1 VRGTGLRQHYPLS
14 CRGPVFLWVFPGPGV
29 AHLQTLVYKAASSVA
44 NASRQHAR
52 GAASQEARMPQP
64 RSPSPACAI
73 LGVALC
79 FSSQVPAQPLAP
91 LEEIIVTASRI
102 PQPLRRIG
110 SSVTVL
116 TDTEISAH
124 GNLALSDILRQQTAI
139 ASSRNGG
146 AGQPTGLRIRGEEA
160 YRTLMLLDGLR
171 LGDPS
176 GPQIGPLPEHIPGSG
191 IGRVEILRGPQGLGY
206 GADAGGIINISSL
219 GVDQGFQ
226 GTLDA
231 QTGSFGARQYSAHG
245 SGGSARG
252 SVAASVNHIDS
263 KGYNVHVADTLL
275 RDDDGYRNTTLHGS
289 GALALGDKLHLA
301 LVHRRTKAISG
312 FDNCFDP
319 ADFSPLH
326 DCASEYA
333 LGASR
338 AALAWDSGRGMHTMA
353 WSSTRTDRDALSA
366 GLSTFPARGKLDY
379 LEYTGNVTGL
389 PGFDLVFGIDREQ
402 AANNERNR
410 ASTGVH
416 LEYLSTF
423 SDRLYLGAGLR
434 HDDNEDFGSNT
445 SYRTSVVWLQEL
457 GNGRQLKLKSSLGTG
472 FRAPSPY
479 EVAYNNGPWAA
490 PPAAGLALQQEQSR
504 GFEYGVEY
512 VAGTALALELVRFDQ
527 RVQDAIVFDLNSFS
541 GYLQDTGTS
550 TSRGI
555 EFTGRVALGAHWQLH
570 ANYTWNTTA
579 RPDGQP
585 RLRRPQH
592 LANVGLRWAD
602 SAQRLQ
608 LQAFVRTSREAI
620 DQDGASVVPLDN
632 FTVLDASAS
641 FALSPGLQVYLRLE
655 NLGDT
660 QYREVLNYNTPGRA
674 AYAGFRY
681 SYGTR

>member
-1 VRGTGLRQHYPLS
+1 
-14 CRGPVFLWVFPGPGV
+14 
-29 AHLQTLVYKAASSVA
+29 
-44 NASRQHAR
+44 
-52 GAASQEARMPQP
+52 MPQP
-64 RSPSPACAI
+64 RSPSPAFAI
-73 LGVALC
+73 LCVVLC

-116 TDTEISAH
+116 TDNDISAH

-206 GADAGGIINISSL
+206 GADAGGIINMRSL
-219 GVDQGFQ
+219 RVDQGLHATF
-226 GTLDA
+226 DA
-231 QTGSFGARQYSAHG
+231 QTGSFGTRQYGAHG
-245 SGGSARG
+245 SGGSTLGTAAL
-252 SVAASVNHIDS
+252 SVSHIDS
-263 KGYNVHVADTLL
+263 NGYNVFVDDTVL
-275 RDDDGYRNTTLHGS
+275 RDNDGYRNTTVHGS
-289 GALALGDKLHLA
+289 GALALGDSLRLD
-301 LVHRRTKAISG
+301 LVHRRTNAGSA
-312 FDNCFDP
+312 FDNCFHP
-319 ADFSPLH
+319 TDFSVLH
-326 DCASEYA
+326 SCISEYE

-338 AALAWDSGRGMHTMA
+338 AALAWDSGRGTHTFA
-353 WSSTRTDRDALSA
+353 WSSTRTDRDALAA
-366 GLSTFPARGKLDY
+366 GLSTFPTRGELDY
-379 LEYTGNVTGL
+379 LEYTGSITGL
-389 PGFDLVFGIDREQ
+389 PGFDLVFGADREQ
-402 AANNERNR
+402 AANNERSR
-410 ASTGVH
+410 ANTGVH

-423 SDRLYLGAGLR
+423 SERLYLGAGLR
-434 HDDNEDFGSNT
+434 RDDNEDFGSNT
-445 SYRTSVVWLQEL
+445 SYRTSAVWLQEL

-479 EVAYNNGPWAA
+479 EVAYNSGPWAA

-550 TSRGI
+550 TSRGV
-555 EFTGRVALGAHWQLH
+555 EFSGRLAVGTHWQLH
-570 ANYTWNTTA
+570 ANYTYNTTA
-579 RPDGQP
+579 RPDGQQ

-592 LANVGLRWAD
+592 LTNVGLRWAD
-602 SAQRLQ
+602 STERLQ
-608 LQAFVRTSREAI
+608 LQAFVRTSSDAI
-620 DQDGASVVPLDN
+620 DQDGASVVALAN

-641 FALSPGLQVYLRLE
+641 YALSPGLQLFLRLE
-655 NLGDT
+655 NIGDA

-674 AYAGFRY
+674 VYAGFRY
-681 SYGTR
+681 SYSAR